1 MIKNTAG
8 QSSPQYS
15 IENYNEKVDELY
27 RPYLI
32 HPTTYV
38 ILTEQILTLMPPER
52 NVILVM
58 NEYAIRDI
66 NPTHPDTPDSPTHV
80 IIFCIR
86 FIAADVC
93 QPIGGLLIYRDENQS
108 ALLAEC
114 LKAYIN
120 DLWKLGLYVMAT
132 VSPPFET
139 FKKMFSHLVQVED
152 FDSYSGALS
161 YSVAPIKEIVHV
173 YDIQFLL
180 VKLQSLLRE
189 GDIRFEEK
197 CLDDTRVYR
206 ASWSD
211 VKVLSSYSVEY
222 RMLDEYMKQTR
233 EVSRR
238 VHVFTHQVYQQLS
251 EAEAKGLLL
260 TEASGTVVL
269 LNCVRSF
276 AKIIEMDEVD
286 VRKLLKMNDWD
297 GLIEIL
303 HTMTFQ
309 KSKNRTCTKEKK
321 PSSRIDE
328 SDPAARRKLDFS
340 DSGYVC
346 DKLAESLEEKLSVD
360 CEKDS
365 IKKTKSKRSK
375 KKIPVSDEIPL
386 NQSDKKLKAKE
397 ISVNNGIVLGSI
409 SAVSKCIQ
417 PQSDKTCDI
426 DKNNNSDDSITS
438 NDTNVRDDCEHR
450 KRKTHRKKTKSKG
463 SSNDSL
469 NSFDL
474 VINSPRQF
482 FESMIQCNNVSPE
495 EPIKHNGHGCESV
508 NSLSKDAEGRLEPKG
523 IISESSILNSKDIF
537 SSKSDDETEN
547 CITAS
552 CDKVPNILELLS
564 KVDVNES
571 TNSEFKSDDT
581 TSEILCT
588 VYGVRRLLKLLIDR
602 RIRVAKPDAFLIDPV
617 DFFVMNIKR
626 ERNGMSTAHHYGHD
640 YEFMN
645 AELAFVTLNNIMGL
659 YLVSKS

>member
-1 MIKNTAG
+1 MIENTAG

-15 IENYNEKVDELY
+15 IENDNEKVDELY

-32 HPTTYV
+32 HPSIYV

-52 NVILVM
+52 NVILAM
-58 NEYAIRDI
+58 NEYAIKDI

-86 FIAADVC
+86 FITADIC

-108 ALLAEC
+108 VLLAEC

-139 FKKMFSHLVQVED
+139 FKTMLSHIVQVED
-152 FDSYSGALS
+152 FDNYAGALS

-180 VKLQSLLRE
+180 IKLQSLLRY
-189 GDIRFEEK
+189 GDIKFEEK
-197 CLDDTRVYR
+197 CVDDTRVYR

-238 VHVFTHQVYQQLS
+238 VHVFTRQIYQQLS
-251 EAEAKGLLL
+251 EAEAKGLLPV
-260 TEASGTVVL
+260 EGSGTVVL

-276 AKIIEMDEVD
+276 VKIIEMDEVD
-286 VRKLLKMNDWD
+286 VIKLLKTNDWD
-297 GLIEIL
+297 GLVEIL
-303 HTMTFQ
+303 LTMTFP
-309 KSKNRTCTKEKK
+309 KNKIRTCTKEKNT
-321 PSSRIDE
+321 SSRSVD
-328 SDPAARRKLDFS
+328 SNSAVRRKLDFA

-346 DKLAESLEEKLSVD
+346 EKPADGLNDKLTVD
-360 CEKDS
+360 GDKDS

-375 KKIPVSDEIPL
+375 KKIPVSDEVSL

-397 ISVNNGIVLGSI
+397 MSVNNGIVLDSI
-409 SAVSKCIQ
+409 PAVSNRIQ
-417 PQSDKTCDI
+417 SQSDKNCDI
-426 DKNNNSDDSITS
+426 DRNNNSDDSITS
-438 NDTNVRDDCEHR
+438 NDANLKDDCEHR
-450 KRKTHRKKTKSKG
+450 KRKTHRKKTKTKG
-463 SSNDSL
+463 NSNDSL
-469 NSFDL
+469 NDVDL
-474 VINSPRQF
+474 VTNSPRQF
-482 FESMIQCNNVSPE
+482 FESMIQCNNGSE
-495 EPIKHNGHGCESV
+495 GLIKQNGHGCENV
-508 NSLSKDAEGRLEPKG
+508 NNLAKDAKDHLESKE
-523 IISESSILNSKDIF
+523 INSESSILNRDIF

-571 TNSEFKSDDT
+571 TNSEFKSDVT
-581 TSEILCT
+581 TSEMLCA
-588 VYGVRRLLKLLIDR
+588 VYGVRRLLKLFIDR
-602 RIRVAKPDAFLIDPV
+602 RIRVARPDVFLIDHV
-617 DFFVMNIKR
+617 DFFVMKIKTQQ
-626 ERNGMSTAHHYGHD
+626 NGLRAAQIYGHN

-645 AELAFVTLNNIMGL
+645 AELAFVTLNNLNGL